1 MNFSEDVIITPA
13 DLSKDL
19 IKIAKVKLLE
29 RVTGICHPKY
39 GYFIKVFA
47 IGKLKNGLIMEGTGD
62 IIFKIDYSAVLMRPF
77 KGEICDGIIDTILEE
92 GGIFVKVGPMKVFIA
107 MNDVQPNFTL
117 DDKNLCYSDEK
128 KSIELRKDTRIRF
141 RYTGI
146 QFEENDFKPI
156 GTIRDNYLGYIQ
168 DS

>member
-47 IGKLKNGLIMEGTGD
+47 IGDLKNGLIMEGTGD
-62 IIFKIDYSAVLMRPF
+62 IIFKIDYSAVIMRPF

-117 DDKNLCYSDEK
+117 DSKNLCYFDEK
-128 KSIELRKDTRIRF
+128 KNIELKKGTKIRF
-141 RYTGI
+141 RYKDI
-146 QFEENDFKPI
+146 QIAENEFKPV
-156 GTIRDNYLGYIQ
+156 GTMKDDYLGYLQ
-168 DS
+168 DN

>member
-47 IGKLKNGLIMEGTGD
+47 IGDLKNGLIMEGTGD

-77 KGEICDGIIDTILEE
+77 KGEICDGIIENILPE
-92 GGIFVKVGPMKVFIA
+92 GGFFVKVGPMKVYIPKD
-107 MNDVQPNFTL
+107 NIQPNFTL